1 METLIKSVLRQEF
14 AERQLRNSAYSL
26 RAFARDLG
34 AGSTTLSDV
43 LAGKRNLSKRNLR
56 KIMDK
61 LFISPAMQ
69 EKILQEQQGNRSV
82 KPDDRLAIDEDTFQ
96 LISDWHYVAIL
107 NLAKIKN
114 SQASAAWVAK
124 RLGIE
129 KAEAEKALSR
139 LFRLGLLKKT
149 KGKLVRTAKPLITS
163 SDVPSAALKKHHLQ
177 ILRLAEQ
184 SLLNDP
190 VSLREISLVT
200 MPINIEKLAKA
211 KEILLN
217 TRKKLAALLEDEAA
231 TEVYTLAFQ
240 LFPVTKFTAT
250 KGEQD
255 E

>member
-1 METLIKSVLRQEF
+1 METLINSVLRQEF
-14 AERQLRNSAYSL
+14 AERQLRNQAYSL

-61 LFISPAMQ
+61 LLLSPALQ
-69 EKILQEQQGNRSV
+69 ETILQEHAGKKISKAEQ
-82 KPDDRLAIDEDTFQ
+82 RLSLDEDTFQ
-96 LISDWHYVAIL
+96 LIADWHYVAIL

-114 SQASAAWVAK
+114 SQASAVWVSK

-129 KAEAEKALSR
+129 KADAEIALER
-139 LFRLGLLKKT
+139 LYRLGLLKKT
-149 KGKLVRTAKPLITS
+149 KGKLVRTAMPLTTS
-163 SDVPSAALKKHHLQ
+163 SDIPSAAIKRHHLQ

-190 VSLREISLVT
+190 VHMREISLVT

-217 TRKKLAALLEDEAA
+217 TRKKIAALLEDGQAS
-231 TEVYTLAFQ
+231 EVYTLAFQ
-240 LFPVTKFTAT
+240 LFPVTKPSTI
-250 KGEQD
+250 KGDDHE
-255 E
+255 